1 MRHKARGFHILTIY
15 LQEFFE
21 NILRGIIMAFAVRR
35 DAPFVAP
42 ARFEYTLEDGRREGW
57 EEKKPLSARA
67 KTVIVQSSGDGGG
80 VQGVPTATQL
90 KLIIFLE
97 KKRKDMEQL
106 RRKNKANNHRF
117 ITIIVFNNNL
127 SAAVL
132 FNTRMEEFVF
142 YLYFGKKIV
151 APDPDPRRKRRKKN
165 DECQAEG
172 SGWGGGGVWG
182 EG

>member
-1 MRHKARGFHILTIY
+1 
-15 LQEFFE
+15 
-21 NILRGIIMAFAVRR
+21 
-35 DAPFVAP
+35 
-42 ARFEYTLEDGRREGW
+42 
-57 EEKKPLSARA
+57 
-67 KTVIVQSSGDGGG
+67 
-80 VQGVPTATQL
+80 
-90 KLIIFLE
+90 
-97 KKRKDMEQL
+97 MEQL